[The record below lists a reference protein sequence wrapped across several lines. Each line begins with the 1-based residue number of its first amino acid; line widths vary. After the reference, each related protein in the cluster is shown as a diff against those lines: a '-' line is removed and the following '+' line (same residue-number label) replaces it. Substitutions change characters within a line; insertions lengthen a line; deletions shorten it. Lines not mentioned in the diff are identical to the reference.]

1 MNNMTKSA
9 ACQLYEIINQ
19 LPNEEKSKIPE
30 NVIVII
36 DEKKDGYIL
45 TNNEFVID
53 DINLTEETKKY
64 LAYIFLNY
72 LASENE
78 KDEYEKIIS
87 ENERRYQKKL
97 SEKYSTQNLFSKK
110 EVEKLEVLEITTDLT
125 TSEKLNW
132 WEKILEKIKDLFKR
146 K

>member
-36 DEKKDGYIL
+36 DEKKDDYIL